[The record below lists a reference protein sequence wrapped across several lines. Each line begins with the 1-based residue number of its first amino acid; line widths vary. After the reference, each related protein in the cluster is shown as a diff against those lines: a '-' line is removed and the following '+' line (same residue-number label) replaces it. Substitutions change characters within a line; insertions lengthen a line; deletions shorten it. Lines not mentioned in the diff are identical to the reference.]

1 MNRQE
6 RVGADL
12 TGSGNLS
19 GRVVM
24 LRRRRERRS
33 RAKGGAGKIVMQIGI
48 GLLVIGLVS
57 ILATLL
63 AAAGTIAGTY
73 GYYAKDLPDPNEI
86 VTRQETF
93 ETTKIYDRTGQVLLM
108 EVIDPRRGDRTLL
121 PLEQIPEDFRNATIA
136 LEDKTFYSNPGI
148 DPTGIARAFLLNLQG
163 KGVQGGSSITV
174 QLVKNILIPEEER
187 YEISYARKIKEAIL
201 ALEISRLYSKD
212 KILEWYLNTN
222 YYGNWAIGVEAAAQV
237 YFGKHAPELTLAESA
252 MLAPIVQYPAMNPID
267 NPDEAKKRQKIALDR
282 LAEEGYITQTEADGA
297 YAESLQI
304 RTSML
309 KRYDIVAPHFAMYV
323 RKQLEDMY
331 GAELLYQG
339 GLKVYTTVD
348 LDVQRIA
355 EEEARAQVTRLTE
368 EDSDVT
374 NAAVV
379 VLRARTGEI
388 LAMVGSLDYWNEEI
402 DGNVNVA
409 VAPRQPGSSFKPF
422 SYVTA
427 LHQGHTAAEMVMD
440 VHTCFDD
447 YPNPPYCPE
456 NYDREYSGP
465 ETLRTALA
473 RSRNIPAVK
482 VLDMVGVGN
491 VIRTAHA
498 MGINT
503 LNQDLDYYGLSLT
516 LGGGEVWLLDLTY
529 AYSVLANGGV
539 MTGQPTKLS
548 RAGYRDL
555 DPVSILRV
563 EDAKGEVKFEYR
575 QPEARNVVL
584 ADGRELSP
592 QEAYLLTNILADNN
606 ARAAV
611 FGSNSALRLSRPA
624 AAKTGTTTDWRDVWT
639 IGYTP
644 QIVTGVW
651 VGNNDNTPM
660 VDVSSA
666 RAAGPLWHNIMER
679 IYNEGYAQRLL
690 GEVIDNFPEPPG
702 MTKVEVC
709 AVSGLLPTE
718 QCPNRVKALFISGTE
733 PTEYCNIHRVERV
746 NRQTGKL
753 ATACTPPELVEERVY
768 EVYPPE
774 AADWVREQ
782 GIPQPPTQRDEIYGC
797 SPEGGEVVI
806 LNPTLGGHVKEV
818 IPIRGNARSGSF
830 AFYRLEFG
838 EGLNPSAWSQIG
850 GDHNNQ
856 VDNDVLEFW
865 DVRGL
870 QDGLYTLQ
878 LTVVDQSQSFRR
890 ATIYVTVDNTPPEA
904 YVGYPWPGRV
914 YELEAAD
921 EWANLNAD
929 VKDNVQI
936 DKVEFYLDD
945 ELLGFTVVEPYSV
958 KWVLEMQD
966 LTLDPNMQPVQET
979 RVITNPDG
987 SLTTELVNVT
997 WVEVSPDGKTITQT
1011 WESGFMAISSSNGYT
1026 ESHAV
1031 HVIAYDAAGNQT
1043 ESEPVRF
1050 YIRHKPKEEE
1060 EKTGAV
1066 RPQGESGAIWLP
1078 PPEGA
1083 PVAGLA
1089 STEVG
1094 AGLHA
1099 RPNSPRADRGANLRA
1114 RPITTPDTLYTS
1126 ITTGKIIGRRLVR
1139 S

>member
-6 RVGADL
+6 Y
-12 TGSGNLS
+12 
-19 GRVVM
+19 VVL
-24 LRRRRERRS
+24 LRHRRQRRNK
-33 RAKGGAGKIVMQIGI
+33 AKGGAGKVALQIIGGLLLISVLSTVFVFLAGI
-48 GLLVIGLVS
+48 GTAVGVYS
-57 ILATLL
+57 
-63 AAAGTIAGTY
+63 
-73 GYYAKDLPDPNEI
+73 YYASDLPDPNEI

-93 ETTKIYDRTGQVLLM
+93 ETTKIYDRTGRVLLM

-121 PLEQIPEDFRNATIA
+121 PLEQIPENFRNATIA
-136 LEDKTFYSNPGI
+136 LEDKTFYTNLGI
-148 DPTGIARAFLLNLQG
+148 DPQGIARAFLLNLQG
-163 KGVQGGSSITV
+163 EGVQGGSSITV

-187 YEISYARKIKEAIL
+187 YQISYARKIKEAIL

-212 KILEWYLNTN
+212 QILEWYLNTN

-237 YFGKHAPELTLAESA
+237 YFGKHAQELTLAECA

-267 NPDEAKKRQKIALDR
+267 NPDQAKERQRIALER
-282 LAEEGYITQTEADGA
+282 LVDEGYITRTQAEAA
-297 YAESLQI
+297 TAEPIQI
-304 RTSML
+304 RSSAL
-309 KRYDIVAPHFAMYV
+309 KRYDIVAPHFAVYV
-323 RKQLEDMY
+323 RKQLEDLY
-331 GAELLYQG
+331 GPELLYQG
-339 GLKVYTTVD
+339 GLKVYTTID
-348 LDVQRIA
+348 LDIQRIA
-355 EEEARAQVTRLTE
+355 EEEARAQVQLLQE
-368 EDSDVT
+368 QGHDV
-374 NAAVV
+374 NNSAVV

-388 LAMVGSLDYWNEEI
+388 LSMVGSIDYWNEEI

-427 LHQGHTAAEMVMD
+427 FHQGHTAAEMVMD

-456 NYDREYSGP
+456 NYDREYRGP
-465 ETLRTALA
+465 ETFRTALA

-482 VLDMVGVGN
+482 VLDLVGVGN

-516 LGGGEVWLLDLTY
+516 LGGGEVWLLDMAY
-529 AYSVLANGGV
+529 AYSIFANGGV
-539 MTGQPTKLS
+539 MMGQPTKLP
-548 RAGYRDL
+548 RPGYRQL

-563 EDAKGEVKFEYR
+563 EDRKGQVLDEYI
-575 QPEARNVVL
+575 QPEVRTVVL
-584 ADGRELSP
+584 ADGRELAP
-592 QEAYLLTNILADNN
+592 QEAFLLTNVLSDNN

-651 VGNNDNTPM
+651 VGNNDNAPM
-660 VDVSSA
+660 EGVSSS
-666 RAAGPLWHNIMER
+666 RGAGPIWHNVMER
-679 IYNEGYAQRLL
+679 IYNEGYASRLL
-690 GEVIDNFPEPPG
+690 GEVIEQFARPAG
-702 MTKVEVC
+702 LTRVEVC
-709 AVSGLLPTE
+709 AVSGLLPSE
-718 QCPNRVKALFISGTE
+718 HCPNRVNALFIEGTE
-733 PTEYCNIHRVERV
+733 PTEYCSVHRVERV
-746 NRQTGKL
+746 NRESGRL

-806 LNPTLGGHVKEV
+806 LDPTLGGHVRDFV
-818 IPIRGNARSGSF
+818 PIRGNARSGDF

-850 GDHNNQ
+850 GDHYDQ
-856 VDNDVLEFW
+856 VDNGVLEYW
-865 DVRGL
+865 DVWGL

-878 LTVVDQSQSFRR
+878 LTVVDHSQNFRR

-921 EWANLNAD
+921 EWANLQAD
-929 VKDNVQI
+929 VSDNVQI

-945 ELLGFTVVEPYSV
+945 ELFDFTVVEPYSV
-958 KWVLEMQD
+958 KWVLDMQD
-966 LTLDPNMQPVQET
+966 LRLNPNMEPIQET
-979 RVITNPDG
+979 RTITNPDG
-987 SLTTELVNVT
+987 SWSTEVVTVT
-997 WVEVSPDGKTITQT
+997 WVEVSEDRKTITQT
-1011 WESGFMAISSSNGYT
+1011 WESGFMAISSTHGYT
-1026 ESHAV
+1026 ESHLV
-1031 HVIAYDAAGNQT
+1031 HVIAYDAAGNET

-1050 YIRHKPKEEE
+1050 SIIHEPKEEE
-1060 EKTGAV
+1060 GEGETGALWWPD
-1066 RPQGESGAIWLP
+1066 RDLLP
-1078 PPEGA
+1078 A
-1083 PVAGLA
+1083 
-1089 STEVG
+1089 
-1094 AGLHA
+1094 
-1099 RPNSPRADRGANLRA
+1099 
-1114 RPITTPDTLYTS
+1114 YTS
-1126 ITTGKIIGRRLVR
+1126 MTTGRIMGRRFVR

>member
-1 MNRQE
+1 
-6 RVGADL
+6 VL
-12 TGSGNLS
+12 
-19 GRVVM
+19 
-24 LRRRRERRS
+24 
-33 RAKGGAGKIVMQIGI
+33 QIIG
-48 GLLVIGLVS
+48 GLLLISVLSTVFVF
-57 ILATLL
+57 LAGV
-63 AAAGTIAGTY
+63 GTAVGVY
-73 GYYAKDLPDPNEI
+73 NYYAQDLPDPNEI

-93 ETTKIYDRTGQVLLM
+93 ETTKIYDRTGRVLLM

-136 LEDKTFYSNPGI
+136 LEDKTFYSNIGI
-148 DPTGIARAFLLNLQG
+148 DPQGIARAFLLNLQG
-163 KGVQGGSSITV
+163 EGVQGGSSITV

-187 YEISYARKIKEAIL
+187 YEIKYSRKIKEAIL
-201 ALEISRLYSKD
+201 ALEISRVYSKD
-212 KILEWYLNTN
+212 QILEWYLNTN

-237 YFGKHAPELTLAESA
+237 YFGKHAQELTLAECA

-267 NPDEAKKRQKIALDR
+267 NPDQAKERQGIALER
-282 LAEEGYITQTEADGA
+282 LLEEGYITRTQAEAA
-297 YAESLQI
+297 AAEPIQI
-304 RTSML
+304 RSSAL
-309 KRYDIVAPHFAMYV
+309 KRYDIVAPHFAVYV
-323 RKQLEDMY
+323 RKQLEDLY
-331 GAELLYQG
+331 GAELLYRG
-339 GLKVYTTVD
+339 GLKVYTTID
-348 LDVQRIA
+348 LDIQRIA
-355 EEEARAQVTRLTE
+355 EEEARAQVQALQE
-368 EDSDVT
+368 QGHDVT
-374 NAAVV
+374 NSAVV

-388 LAMVGSLDYWNEEI
+388 LSMVGSIDYWNEEI

-427 LHQGHTAAEMVMD
+427 FHQGHTAAEMVMD

-456 NYDREYSGP
+456 NYDREYRGP
-465 ETLRTALA
+465 ETFRTALA

-491 VIRTAHA
+491 VIRTSHA

-529 AYSVLANGGV
+529 AYSVFANSGV
-539 MTGQPTKLS
+539 MMGQPTKLP
-548 RAGYRDL
+548 RPGYREL

-563 EDAKGEVKFEYR
+563 EDSKGQLLDEYV
-575 QPEARNVVL
+575 QPEVRTVVL
-584 ADGRELSP
+584 ADGRELTP
-592 QEAYLLTNILADNN
+592 QEAYLLTNVLSDNN

-660 VDVSSA
+660 EGVSSS
-666 RAAGPLWHNIMER
+666 RGAGPIWHNVMER
-679 IYNEGYAQRLL
+679 IYNEGYASRLL
-690 GEVIDNFPEPPG
+690 GEVIEQFARPTG
-702 MTKVEVC
+702 LTRVEVC
-709 AVSGLLPTE
+709 AVSGLLPNE
-718 QCPNRVKALFISGTE
+718 HCPNRVNALFIEGTE
-733 PTEYCNIHRVERV
+733 PTEYCNVHRVERV
-746 NRQTGKL
+746 NRESGLL

-806 LNPTLGGHVKEV
+806 LDPTLGGHVRDFV
-818 IPIRGNARSGSF
+818 PIIGNARSGDF

-850 GDHNNQ
+850 GDHYNQ
-856 VDNDVLEFW
+856 VDNGVLEYW
-865 DVRGL
+865 DVWGL

-878 LTVVDQSQSFRR
+878 LTVVDHSQNFRR

-921 EWANLNAD
+921 EWANLKAD
-929 VKDNVQI
+929 VSDNVQI
-936 DKVEFYLDD
+936 DRVEFYLDD
-945 ELLGFTVVEPYSV
+945 ELLDFTVVEPYSV
-958 KWVLEMQD
+958 KWVLTMQD
-966 LTLDPNMQPVQET
+966 LRLDPNMDPIQET
-979 RVITNPDG
+979 RTITNPDG
-987 SLTTELVNVT
+987 TWATEVVTVT
-997 WVEVSPDGKTITQT
+997 WVEVSKDRKTITQT
-1011 WESGFMAISSSNGYT
+1011 WESGFMVISSTHGYT
-1026 ESHAV
+1026 ESHLV
-1031 HVIAYDAAGNQT
+1031 HVIAYDAAGNET

-1050 YIRHKPKEEE
+1050 SIIHEPKEEE
-1060 EKTGAV
+1060 GGETGSLWWPD
-1066 RPQGESGAIWLP
+1066 RDL
-1078 PPEGA
+1078 
-1083 PVAGLA
+1083 LA
-1089 STEVG
+1089 
-1094 AGLHA
+1094 A
-1099 RPNSPRADRGANLRA
+1099 
-1114 RPITTPDTLYTS
+1114 YTS
-1126 ITTGKIIGRRLVR
+1126 MTTGRIMGRRFVC

>member
-1 MNRQE
+1 MNAQE
-6 RVGADL
+6 RIIL
-12 TGSGNLS
+12 
-19 GRVVM
+19 
-24 LRRRRERRS
+24 LRQRRQRRNQ
-33 RAKGGAGKIVMQIGI
+33 AKGGAGKVVLQISI
-48 GLLVIGLVS
+48 GLLLIVVLSVTFTF
-57 ILATLL
+57 LAGVGTV
-63 AAAGTIAGTY
+63 AGVY

-86 VTRQETF
+86 VTRQEQF

-136 LEDKTFYSNPGI
+136 LEDKTFYSNIGI
-148 DPTGIARAFLLNLQG
+148 DPQGIARAFLLNLQG
-163 KGVQGGSSITV
+163 QGVQGGSSITV

-187 YEISYARKIKEAIL
+187 YEISYARKIKEAML

-212 KILEWYLNTN
+212 QILEWYLNTN

-237 YFGKHAPELTLAESA
+237 YFGKHAQELTLAECA

-267 NPDEAKKRQKIALDR
+267 NPDQAKQRQGIALDR
-282 LAEEGYITQTEADGA
+282 LVTEGYITRTEADA
-297 YAESLQI
+297 ASAEPLQI
-304 RTSML
+304 HSSML
-309 KRYDIVAPHFAMYV
+309 KRYDLIAPHFAVYV
-323 RKQLEDMY
+323 RKQLEDLY
-331 GAELLYQG
+331 GAELLYRG

-348 LDVQRIA
+348 LDIQRIA
-355 EEEARAQVTRLTE
+355 EEEARAQVARLQE
-368 EDSDVT
+368 EGNDVT
-374 NAAVV
+374 NSAVV

-388 LAMVGSLDYWNEEI
+388 LAMVGSIDYWNEEI

-427 LHQGHTAAEMVMD
+427 FHQGHTAAEMVMD

-456 NYDREYSGP
+456 NYDREYRGP

-498 MGINT
+498 MGIST

-516 LGGGEVWLLDLTY
+516 LGGGEVWLLDLAY
-529 AYSVLANGGV
+529 AYSVFANGGV
-539 MTGQPTKLS
+539 MMGQPTKLA
-548 RAGYRDL
+548 RPGYREL

-563 EDAKGEVKFEYR
+563 EDGQGQVLDEYR

-592 QEAYLLTNILADNN
+592 QEAYLLTHVLSDNN

-660 VDVSSA
+660 EGVSSS
-666 RAAGPLWHNIMER
+666 RAAGPIWQNIMER
-679 IYNEGYAQRLL
+679 IYNEGYAERLL
-690 GEVIDNFPEPPG
+690 GEVIEAFPVPSG

-709 AVSGLLPTE
+709 AVSGLLPNE
-718 QCPNRVKALFISGTE
+718 HCPNRVNALFIEGTE

-746 NRQTGKL
+746 NRQSGKL

-797 SPEGGEVVI
+797 SPEGGEVVV
-806 LNPTLGGHVKEV
+806 LDPMLGGHVKDV
-818 IPIRGNARSGSF
+818 VAIRGNARSGDF

-850 GDHNNQ
+850 GDHYNQ

-878 LTVVDQSQSFRR
+878 LTVVDHSQSFRR

-914 YELEAAD
+914 YELESAD
-921 EWANLNAD
+921 EWANLKAD
-929 VKDNVQI
+929 VSDNVQI
-936 DKVEFYLDD
+936 DRVEFYLDN
-945 ELLGFTVVEPYSV
+945 ELLDFTVVEPYSV
-958 KWVLEMQD
+958 KWVLEMKD
-966 LTLDPNMQPVQET
+966 LRLNPNMQPVYET
-979 RVITNPDG
+979 RTITNPDG
-987 SLTTELVNVT
+987 TWSTEPVTVT
-997 WVEVSPDGKTITQT
+997 WVEVSPDRKTITQT
-1011 WESGFMAISSSNGYT
+1011 WESGLMIISSTHGYT

-1043 ESEPVRF
+1043 ESEKVRF
-1050 YIRHKPKEEE
+1050 NVIHKPKEEDKEKE
-1060 EKTGAV
+1060 ET
-1066 RPQGESGAIWLP
+1066 GAIWRRDADLLARWRDGVETAPWQPRTLP
-1078 PPEGA
+1078 GSQRHLWQ
-1083 PVAGLA
+1083 GY
-1089 STEVG
+1089 G
-1094 AGLHA
+1094 
-1099 RPNSPRADRGANLRA
+1099 
-1114 RPITTPDTLYTS
+1114 
-1126 ITTGKIIGRRLVR
+1126 
-1139 S
+1139 